1 MLDPTPIFVH
11 AWWRSSSTYVWL
23 KLRENPSLC
32 CYYEPLHEMLASL
45 NKELATKG
53 LKPEFSRAMRHPV
66 PERNYYSEYF
76 ELPTSSVHLYSPKL
90 AYDRYLLR
98 ASDSDPALLAY
109 LSGLMTSALQAG
121 RRPVLCFC
129 RSQMRSAWMKRQFGG
144 IHIAQIRNPISQWSS
159 FLIGPYFT
167 RTMIGLGLKLLRA
180 YPGAFAHIHGF
191 DERARAFDEN
201 PGGAPPLTVSAADA
215 LRLFLLLW
223 IASSLQAVAQADRVI
238 DVDLLSTDAS
248 YRAALSQWFE
258 TIGCA
263 VDFSDC
269 ATPGAEAPQWGADL
283 RLLID
288 EAVHAIRTHA
298 ACLVSE
304 DPDAIRSRLPQLSPS
319 NRAILQ
325 GVIGP

>member
-1 MLDPTPIFVH
+1 MLDTTPIFVH

-23 KLRENPSLC
+23 KLRANPSLC

-45 NKELATKG
+45 DRDLAAKS

-76 ELPTSSVHLYSPKL
+76 EFPTSSVHLYSPAL

-98 ASDSDPALLAY
+98 ADDKDPALLAY
-109 LSGLMTSALQAG
+109 LGGLVTSALEAG
-121 RRPVLCFC
+121 RRPALCFC
-129 RSQMRSAWMKRQFGG
+129 RSQMRSAWMRRQFGG
-144 IHIAQIRNPISQWSS
+144 IHIAQIRDPLSQWAS

-167 RTMIGLGLKLLRA
+167 RTMIGLGVKLSLA
-180 YPGAFAHIHGF
+180 YPGAFAHIDGF
-191 DERARAFDEN
+191 DARARAFQEN
-201 PGGAPPLTVSAADA
+201 PAAAPLTISANDA

-223 IASSLQAVAQADRVI
+223 VASSVQAVAQADRVI
-238 DVDLLSTDAS
+238 DVDFLSTHAA
-248 YRAALSQWFE
+248 YRASLSQWFE

-269 ATPGAEAPQWGADL
+269 ATPGAEAPQRGAEVQ
-283 RLLID
+283 LLID
-288 EAVHAIRTHA
+288 EAVQAVRTHA

-304 DPDAIRSRLPQLSPS
+304 DPDAIRSRLPELSPS

-325 GVIGP
+325 GVVGP